1 MQTQLHVDSE
11 KKMKLL
17 FQCLATSLAIAAL
30 HLPTISTAQTYPAKP
45 LRLIA
50 PFPTGASQILAHMLS
65 EKLAES
71 LGQPVVVDYRP
82 GSGGNIGAEIAAR
95 TPPDGYT
102 LVILSASHATS
113 PSMYRK
119 LKYDP
124 VKDFAPVSLAATVPN
139 LIVVH
144 PSLPVKT
151 LKELAALG
159 RASPGKLTFGSGGV
173 GSSNHL
179 ASELFATLNN
189 IKMVHVPYKGASIAL
204 TNILSG
210 ESDMVVV
217 TVPAT
222 IPFIQAGRLRGLAV
236 LDTKRVPQLPQ
247 LPTSIEAG
255 MPALQLTTW
264 YGVATPAGVP
274 ASVIERLHK
283 DLIAAMQSNDVKQRL
298 TKVGIDA
305 AMSTTPAEFG
315 DYIKS
320 EVARWAKVIREAKIQ
335 FD

>member
-1 MQTQLHVDSE
+1 MILVRNCF
-11 KKMKLL
+11 LL
-17 FQCLATSLAIAAL
+17 AVLL
-30 HLPTISTAQTYPAKP
+30 LPYFVQAQPYPVKP
-45 LRLIA
+45 IRLIA
-50 PFPTGASQILAHMLS
+50 PFPTGASQILAHLMS
-65 EKLAES
+65 EKLGES

-95 TPPDGYT
+95 TLPDGYT

-113 PSMYRK
+113 PSMYKK

-124 VKDFAPVSLAATVPN
+124 VKDFAPVSLVATVPN

-144 PSLPVKT
+144 PSLPVKS

-159 RASPGKLTFGSGGV
+159 RANPGKLTFGSGGV

-179 ASELFATLNN
+179 ASELFASLNK
-189 IKMVHVPYKGASIAL
+189 ISMVHVPYKGASIAL

-236 LDTKRVPQLPQ
+236 LDVKRVAQLPQ

-255 MPALQLTTW
+255 MPDLQLITW
-264 YGVATPAGVP
+264 YGVATPVGVR
-274 ASVIERLHK
+274 ADIIERVHK
-283 DLIAAMQSNDVKQRL
+283 DLAAAMQSNDVKQRL
-298 TKVGIDA
+298 AKVGIDA
-305 AMSTTPAEFG
+305 VSNTPAEFG
-315 DYIKS
+315 EYLRA

>member
-1 MQTQLHVDSE
+1 MNYWRYLMGVAV
-11 KKMKLL
+11 LL
-17 FQCLATSLAIAAL
+17 
-30 HLPTISTAQTYPAKP
+30 LPLFVQAQNYPVKP

-82 GSGGNIGAEIAAR
+82 GSGGNIGAEVAAR
-95 TPPDGYT
+95 MPPDGYT
-102 LVILSASHATS
+102 LVILSASHATNA
-113 PSMYRK
+113 SMYKK

-124 VKDFAPVSLAATVPN
+124 VKDFAPVSLAASVPN

-159 RASPGKLTFGSGGV
+159 RSSPGKLTFGSGGV

-179 ASELFATLNN
+179 ASELFASINK
-189 IKMVHVPYKGASIAL
+189 ISMVHVPYKGASIAL

-236 LDTKRVPQLPQ
+236 LDKKRVPQLPQ

-255 MPALQLTTW
+255 IPDLQLTTW
-264 YGVATPAGVP
+264 YGVATPAGVRGD
-274 ASVIERLHK
+274 IITRLHK
-283 DLIAAMQSNDVKQRL
+283 DLVTGMQTNDVKQRL
-298 TKVGIDA
+298 ANVGIDVTVSA
-305 AMSTTPAEFG
+305 APAEFG
-315 DYIKS
+315 DYLRA
-320 EVARWAKVIREAKIQ
+320 EVARWGRVIREAKIQ

>member
-1 MQTQLHVDSE
+1 MHFWCVGMLMAVLWLPQ
-11 KKMKLL
+11 
-17 FQCLATSLAIAAL
+17 FAAAQ
-30 HLPTISTAQTYPAKP
+30 SAAAGAAQTYPAKA

-82 GSGGNIGAEIAAR
+82 GGGGNIGAEIAAR
-95 TPPDGYT
+95 MPPDGYT

-113 PSMYRK
+113 PSMYKK
-119 LKYDP
+119 LKYDTT
-124 VKDFAPVSLAATVPN
+124 KDFAPVSLIATVPN
-139 LIVVH
+139 LVVVH
-144 PSLPVKT
+144 PSLPVKS

-159 RASPGKLTFGSGGV
+159 RSNPGKLTFGSGGV

-179 ASELFATLNN
+179 ASELFASLNK
-189 IKMVHVPYKGASIAL
+189 ISMVHVPYKGASIAL

-222 IPFIQAGRLRGLAV
+222 IPFINAGRLRGLAV
-236 LDTKRVPQLPQ
+236 LDARRVPQLPQ

-255 MPALQLTTW
+255 MPELQLTTW
-264 YGVATPAGVP
+264 YGVATPVGVP
-274 ASVIERLHK
+274 GDIIGRLHK
-283 DLIAAMQSNDVKQRL
+283 DMVAGMQSTEVKQRL
-298 TKVGIDA
+298 AKVGIDIA
-305 AMSTTPAEFG
+305 VSATPTEFG
-315 DYIKS
+315 EYIRA
-320 EVARWAKVIREAKIQ
+320 EVARWAKVIRAAKIQ

>member
-1 MQTQLHVDSE
+1 MMIWKGAMHFSRSYFVLAA
-11 KKMKLL
+11 LL
-17 FQCLATSLAIAAL
+17 FSQCAG
-30 HLPTISTAQTYPAKP
+30 AQPYPVKP

-82 GSGGNIGAEIAAR
+82 GGGGNIGAEVAAR
-95 TPPDGYT
+95 MPPDGYT

-113 PSMYRK
+113 PSMYKK

-124 VKDFAPVSLAATVPN
+124 LKDFAPVSLAATVPN

-159 RASPGKLTFGSGGV
+159 RTHPGKLTYGSGGV

-179 ASELFATLNN
+179 ASELFASINKIN
-189 IKMVHVPYKGASIAL
+189 MVHVPYKGASIAL
-204 TNILSG
+204 TNIHSG

-222 IPFIQAGRLRGLAV
+222 IPFINAGRLRGLAV
-236 LDTKRVPQLPQ
+236 LDTRHVPQLPQ

-255 MPALQLTTW
+255 MPELQLITW
-264 YGVATPAGVP
+264 YGVATPAGVRTD
-274 ASVIERLHK
+274 IIGRLHK
-283 DLIAAMQSNDVKQRL
+283 DMVAGMQSADVKQRL
-298 TKVGIDA
+298 ANVGIDA
-305 AMSTTPAEFG
+305 AVSTTPAEFG
-315 DYIKS
+315 EYIRA

>member
-1 MQTQLHVDSE
+1 MNVARSYFVL
-11 KKMKLL
+11 
-17 FQCLATSLAIAAL
+17 AAL
-30 HLPTISTAQTYPAKP
+30 LLPQVAGAQAYPVKP

-50 PFPTGASQILAHMLS
+50 PFPTGASQILAHLLS

-82 GSGGNIGAEIAAR
+82 GGGGNIGAEIAAR
-95 TPPDGYT
+95 TSPDGYT

-113 PSMYRK
+113 PSMYKK
-119 LKYDP
+119 LKYDTI
-124 VKDFAPVSLAATVPN
+124 KDFAPVSLAATVPN

-144 PSLPVKT
+144 PSLPVKS
-151 LKELAALG
+151 LKELATLG
-159 RASPGKLTFGSGGV
+159 QKNPGKLTFGSGGV

-179 ASELFATLNN
+179 ASELFASINK
-189 IKMVHVPYKGASIAL
+189 ISMVHVPYKGASIAL

-255 MPALQLTTW
+255 MPELQLTTW
-264 YGVATPAGVP
+264 YGVSAPTGVR
-274 ASVIERLHK
+274 SDIITRLHK
-283 DLIAAMQSNDVKQRL
+283 DVVTGMQSNDVKQRL
-298 TKVGIDA
+298 AGVGIDA
-305 AMSTTPAEFG
+305 A
-315 DYIKS
+315 
-320 EVARWAKVIREAKIQ
+320 V
-335 FD
+335 

>member
-1 MQTQLHVDSE
+1 MEWLMAGGV
-11 KKMKLL
+11 LL
-17 FQCLATSLAIAAL
+17 LVGVQAAV
-30 HLPTISTAQTYPAKP
+30 AQSYPAKP
-45 LRLIA
+45 IRLIA

-65 EKLAES
+65 EKLGES

-113 PSMYRK
+113 PSMYKK

-124 VKDFAPVSLAATVPN
+124 VKDFSPVSLVATVPN

-159 RASPGKLTFGSGGV
+159 HSNPGKLTYGSGGV

-179 ASELFATLNN
+179 ASALFASLN
-189 IKMVHVPYKGASIAL
+189 KVQMVHVPYKGASIAL

-247 LPTSIEAG
+247 LPTSVEAG
-255 MPALQLTTW
+255 MPELQLITW
-264 YGVATPAGVP
+264 YGVATPAGVRNDII
-274 ASVIERLHK
+274 ARLHK
-283 DLIAAMQSNDVKQRL
+283 DIAAAMQTADVKQRL
-298 TKVGIDA
+298 AHVGIDA
-305 AMSTTPAEFG
+305 AHDTPAEFG
-315 DYIKS
+315 AYIRA
-320 EVARWAKVIREAKIQ
+320 EVARWAKVIREANIQ

>member
-1 MQTQLHVDSE
+1 MNPVHGFFAASVLSIP
-11 KKMKLL
+11 
-17 FQCLATSLAIAAL
+17 LAGLAQSA
-30 HLPTISTAQTYPAKP
+30 STGTGPAYPLKP

-50 PFPTGASQILAHMLS
+50 PFPAGASQILAHTLS

-82 GSGGNIGAEIAAR
+82 GGGGNIGAEIAAR
-95 TPPDGYT
+95 TVPDGYT
-102 LVILSASHATS
+102 LVILSSSHTTNPA
-113 PSMYRK
+113 MFK
-119 LKYDP
+119 QLKYDTLR
-124 VKDFAPVSLAATVPN
+124 DFAPLSLTATVPN

-179 ASELFATLNN
+179 ASALFATLNK
-189 IKMVHVPYKGASIAL
+189 ISMVHVPYKGASIAL
-204 TNILSG
+204 TNILAG

-222 IPFIQAGRLRGLAV
+222 IPFIQGGRLRGLAV
-236 LDTKRVPQLPQ
+236 LDSKRVMQLPQ
-247 LPTSIEAG
+247 LPTSAEAG
-255 MPALQLTTW
+255 MPELLLTSW

-274 ASVIERLHK
+274 TAISGRLNK
-283 DLIAAMQSNDVKQRL
+283 DITAAMQLNDVKQRFA
-298 TKVGIDA
+298 KVGIEA
-305 AMSTTPAEFG
+305 VHSTPAAFG
-315 DYIKS
+315 NFLKN
-320 EVARWAKVIREAKIQ
+320 EVARWTKVIRDANIKVE
-335 FD
+335 

>member
-1 MQTQLHVDSE
+1 MRIARIWSVLGLT
-11 KKMKLL
+11 
-17 FQCLATSLAIAAL
+17 FALAVPSIL
-30 HLPTISTAQTYPAKP
+30 SAQTYPMKP

-82 GSGGNIGAEIAAR
+82 GGGGNIGAEIAAR
-95 TPPDGYT
+95 MPPDGYT

-113 PSMYRK
+113 TSMYKK

-124 VKDFAPVSLAATVPN
+124 LKDFAPVSLAATVPN

-144 PSLPVKT
+144 PSLPVRS

-159 RASPGKLTFGSGGV
+159 QKNPGKLTFGSGGV

-179 ASELFATLNN
+179 ASELFASIN
-189 IKMVHVPYKGASIAL
+189 KVSMVHVPYKGASIAL

-222 IPFIQAGRLRGLAV
+222 IPFINAGRLRGLAV
-236 LDTKRVPQLPQ
+236 LDVKRVPQLPQ

-255 MPALQLTTW
+255 MPDLQLTTW
-264 YGVATPAGVP
+264 YGVATPVGAR
-274 ASVIERLHK
+274 ADIIARLHK
-283 DLIAAMQSNDVKQRL
+283 DLVTGMQAHDVKQRL
-298 TKVGIDA
+298 ANVGIDA
-305 AMSTTPAEFG
+305 TVSATPAEFG
-315 DYIKS
+315 EYIRV

>member
-1 MQTQLHVDSE
+1 
-11 KKMKLL
+11 
-17 FQCLATSLAIAAL
+17 
-30 HLPTISTAQTYPAKP
+30 
-45 LRLIA
+45 
-50 PFPTGASQILAHMLS
+50 MLS

-82 GSGGNIGAEIAAR
+82 GSGGNIGAEAAAR
-95 TPPDGYT
+95 MPPDGYT
-102 LVILSASHATS
+102 LVILSASHATNA
-113 PSMYRK
+113 SMYKK

-124 VKDFAPVSLAATVPN
+124 VKDFAPVSLAASVPN

-159 RASPGKLTFGSGGV
+159 RSSPGKLTFGSGGV

-179 ASELFATLNN
+179 ASELFASINKIT
-189 IKMVHVPYKGASIAL
+189 MVHVPYKGASIAL

-236 LDTKRVPQLPQ
+236 LDKKRVPQLPQ

-255 MPALQLTTW
+255 IPDLQLTTW
-264 YGVATPAGVP
+264 YGVATPAGVRGD
-274 ASVIERLHK
+274 IITRLHK
-283 DLIAAMQSNDVKQRL
+283 DLVTGMQTNDVKQRL
-298 TKVGIDA
+298 ANVGIDVTVSA
-305 AMSTTPAEFG
+305 APAEFG
-315 DYIKS
+315 DYLRA
-320 EVARWAKVIREAKIQ
+320 EVARWGRVIREAKIQ

>member
-1 MQTQLHVDSE
+1 MT
-11 KKMKLL
+11 
-17 FQCLATSLAIAAL
+17 LARSYFVLAAL
-30 HLPTISTAQTYPAKP
+30 LLPPLAGAQNYPVKP

-82 GSGGNIGAEIAAR
+82 GGGGNIGAEIAAR
-95 TPPDGYT
+95 MPPDGYT

-113 PSMYRK
+113 PSMYKK

-124 VKDFAPVSLAATVPN
+124 IKDFTPVSLAATVPN

-159 RASPGKLTFGSGGV
+159 QRNPGKLTFGSGGV

-179 ASELFATLNN
+179 ASELFASINK
-189 IKMVHVPYKGASIAL
+189 ISMVHVPYKGASIAL

-255 MPALQLTTW
+255 MPELQLTTW
-264 YGVATPAGVP
+264 YGVSAPAGVRGD
-274 ASVIERLHK
+274 IITRLHK
-283 DLIAAMQSNDVKQRL
+283 DLVAAMHAADVRQRL
-298 TKVGIDA
+298 AGVGIDA
-305 AMSTTPAEFG
+305 AVSATPAEFG
-315 DYIKS
+315 DYLRA
-320 EVARWAKVIREAKIQ
+320 EVARWAKVIRDAKIQ

>member
-1 MQTQLHVDSE
+1 MIHVRGFCVAA
-11 KKMKLL
+11 MM
-17 FQCLATSLAIAAL
+17 SLPLCVQAQPA
-30 HLPTISTAQTYPAKP
+30 STGPGPAYPLKP

-50 PFPTGASQILAHMLS
+50 PFPSGASQILAHTLS

-82 GSGGNIGAEIAAR
+82 GGGGNIGAEIAAR
-95 TPPDGYT
+95 TAPDGYT
-102 LVILSASHATS
+102 LVILSSSHTTNPA
-113 PSMYRK
+113 MFKR
-119 LKYDP
+119 LKYDTLR
-124 VKDFAPVSLAATVPN
+124 DFAPLSLAATVPN

-179 ASELFATLNN
+179 ASELFATLNKV
-189 IKMVHVPYKGASIAL
+189 KMVHVPYKGASIAL
-204 TNILSG
+204 TNILAG

-222 IPFIQAGRLRGLAV
+222 LPFIQGGRLRGLAV
-236 LDTKRVPQLPQ
+236 LDTKRVTQLPQ
-247 LPTSIEAG
+247 LPTSAEAG
-255 MPALQLTTW
+255 MPELLLITW

-274 ASVIERLHK
+274 PAIIERLNK
-283 DLIAAMQSNDVKQRL
+283 DIAAVMQLNDVKQRL
-298 TKVGIDA
+298 AKVGIEA
-305 AMSTTPAEFG
+305 AHGTPAAFG
-315 DYIKS
+315 NFLKN
-320 EVARWAKVIREAKIQ
+320 EVARWTKVIRDAGIKVE
-335 FD
+335 

>member
-1 MQTQLHVDSE
+1 
-11 KKMKLL
+11 MKFPCTSVLL
-17 FQCLATSLAIAAL
+17 AAL
-30 HLPTISTAQTYPAKP
+30 LLPQTVLAQGYPVKP

-50 PFPTGASQILAHMLS
+50 PFPTGASQILAHLMS
-65 EKLAES
+65 EKLGES

-113 PSMYRK
+113 PSMYKK

-124 VKDFAPVSLAATVPN
+124 VKDFAPVSLVATVPN

-144 PSLPVKT
+144 PSLPVKS

-159 RASPGKLTFGSGGV
+159 RANPGKLTFGSGGV

-179 ASELFATLNN
+179 ASELFASLNK
-189 IKMVHVPYKGASIAL
+189 ISMVHVPYKGASIAL

-236 LDTKRVPQLPQ
+236 LDVKRVAQLPQ

-255 MPALQLTTW
+255 MPDLQLITW
-264 YGVATPAGVP
+264 YGVATPAGVR
-274 ASVIERLHK
+274 ADIIERLHK
-283 DLIAAMQSNDVKQRL
+283 DLASAMQSNDVKQRL

-305 AMSTTPAEFG
+305 TANTPAEFG
-315 DYIKS
+315 DYIKT
-320 EVARWAKVIREAKIQ
+320 EVARWARVIREAKIQ
-335 FD
+335 VD

>member
-1 MQTQLHVDSE
+1 MLDLRSYVV
-11 KKMKLL
+11 
-17 FQCLATSLAIAAL
+17 IAAL
-30 HLPTISTAQTYPAKP
+30 LLPLLAQAQAQAQAQTPVYPVKP

-113 PSMYRK
+113 VSMYKK
-119 LKYDP
+119 LKYDT
-124 VKDFAPVSLAATVPN
+124 VRDFAPVSMAATVPN

-144 PSLPVKT
+144 PSLPVKS

-159 RASPGKLTFGSGGV
+159 QRNPGKLTFGSGGV

-179 ASELFATLNN
+179 ASELFASLNH

-236 LDTKRVPQLPQ
+236 LDVKRVPQLPQ
-247 LPTSIEAG
+247 LPTSVEAG
-255 MPALQLTTW
+255 MPDLQLITW
-264 YGVATPAGVP
+264 YGVATPVGTPNAI
-274 ASVIERLHK
+274 IERLHK
-283 DLIAAMQSNDVKQRL
+283 EFATVMQSHDVKQRL

-305 AMSTTPAEFG
+305 AHSATPAAFG
-315 DYIKS
+315 DYIKA

-335 FD
+335 VD

>member
-1 MQTQLHVDSE
+1 MNFVRGYVCGFLAVAAWLLPQFTQ
-11 KKMKLL
+11 
-17 FQCLATSLAIAAL
+17 
-30 HLPTISTAQTYPAKP
+30 AQAYPVKP

-102 LVILSASHATS
+102 LVILSASHATNT
-113 PSMYRK
+113 SMYK
-119 LKYDP
+119 NLKYDP
-124 VKDFAPVSLAATVPN
+124 VKDFTPVSLAATVPN

-159 RASPGKLTFGSGGV
+159 RRTPGTLTFGSGGV

-179 ASELFATLNN
+179 ASELFASLNN

-236 LDTKRVPQLPQ
+236 LDKKRVPQLPQ

-255 MPALQLTTW
+255 MPELQLTTW
-264 YGVATPAGVP
+264 YGVSTPAGVR
-274 ASVIERLHK
+274 ADIITRLHK
-283 DLIAAMQSNDVKQRL
+283 DLVAGMQMNDVKQRL
-298 TKVGIDA
+298 AGVGIDA
-305 AMSTTPAEFG
+305 AVSATPAEFG
-315 DYIKS
+315 EYIRS
-320 EVARWAKVIREAKIQ
+320 EVTRWAKVIHEAKIQ

>member
-1 MQTQLHVDSE
+1 MSKSVNYWRHCV
-11 KKMKLL
+11 
-17 FQCLATSLAIAAL
+17 AVVAVAAL
-30 HLPTISTAQTYPAKP
+30 LMPLWGHAQNYPVKP

-82 GSGGNIGAEIAAR
+82 GSGGNIGAEVAAR
-95 TPPDGYT
+95 MPPDGYT
-102 LVILSASHATS
+102 LVILSASHATNT
-113 PSMYRK
+113 SMYKK

-159 RASPGKLTFGSGGV
+159 RSSPGKLTFGSGGV

-179 ASELFATLNN
+179 ASELFASINKIN
-189 IKMVHVPYKGASIAL
+189 MVHVPYKGASIAL

-255 MPALQLTTW
+255 MPDLQLTTW
-264 YGVATPAGVP
+264 YGVATPIGVRND
-274 ASVIERLHK
+274 IITRLHK
-283 DLIAAMQSNDVKQRL
+283 DLVTGMQANDVKQRL
-298 TKVGIDA
+298 AGVGIDA
-305 AMSTTPAEFG
+305 AVSATPAVFG
-315 DYIKS
+315 EYIRA
-320 EVARWAKVIREAKIQ
+320 EVVRWAKVIREAKIQ

>member
-1 MQTQLHVDSE
+1 MRIARIWSVL
-11 KKMKLL
+11 
-17 FQCLATSLAIAAL
+17 CLTSALA
-30 HLPTISTAQTYPAKP
+30 LPSILSAQTYPVKP

-82 GSGGNIGAEIAAR
+82 GGGGNIGAEVAAR
-95 TPPDGYT
+95 MPPDGYT

-113 PSMYRK
+113 TSMYKK

-124 VKDFAPVSLAATVPN
+124 LKDFAPVSLAATVPN

-144 PSLPVKT
+144 PSLPVRS

-159 RASPGKLTFGSGGV
+159 QKSPGKLTFGSGGV

-179 ASELFATLNN
+179 ASELFASINK
-189 IKMVHVPYKGASIAL
+189 ISMVHVPYKGASIAL

-222 IPFIQAGRLRGLAV
+222 IPFINAGRLRGLAV
-236 LDTKRVPQLPQ
+236 LDVKRVLQLPQ

-255 MPALQLTTW
+255 MPDLQLTTW
-264 YGVATPAGVP
+264 YGVATPVGVR
-274 ASVIERLHK
+274 ADIIARLHK
-283 DLIAAMQSNDVKQRL
+283 DLVTAMQAQDVKQRL
-298 TKVGIDA
+298 VNVGIDA
-305 AMSTTPAEFG
+305 TVSATPAEFG
-315 DYIKS
+315 EYIRN

>member
-1 MQTQLHVDSE
+1 MSHWRSVWGV
-11 KKMKLL
+11 
-17 FQCLATSLAIAAL
+17 AAL
-30 HLPTISTAQTYPAKP
+30 LLPLAAVGQTYPVKP

-65 EKLAES
+65 ERLAEP

-82 GSGGNIGAEIAAR
+82 GGGGNIGAEIAAR

-113 PSMYRK
+113 PSMYKK
-119 LKYDP
+119 LRYDP
-124 VKDFAPVSLAATVPN
+124 VKDFAPVSMAANVPN

-159 RASPGKLTFGSGGV
+159 QKNPGKLTFGSGGV

-179 ASELFATLNN
+179 ASELFASINKV
-189 IKMVHVPYKGASIAL
+189 KMVHVPYKGASIAL

-236 LDTKRVPQLPQ
+236 LDTKRVPQLPL
-247 LPTSIEAG
+247 LPTSVEAG
-255 MPALQLTTW
+255 MPDLQLTTW
-264 YGVATPAGVP
+264 YGVSTPTGVRP
-274 ASVIERLHK
+274 EIIERLNRE
-283 DLIAAMQSNDVKQRL
+283 IVTMMQSSDVKQRFA
-298 TKVGIDA
+298 KVGMEA
-305 AMSTTPAEFG
+305 VHSTPAAYG

-320 EVARWAKVIREAKIQ
+320 EVARWAKVIREANIQ

>member
-1 MQTQLHVDSE
+1 MSIVKFRSVS
-11 KKMKLL
+11 
-17 FQCLATSLAIAAL
+17 CLMLALVFSSA
-30 HLPTISTAQTYPAKP
+30 PFAQTYPAKP

-82 GSGGNIGAEIAAR
+82 GGGGNIGAEVAAR
-95 TPPDGYT
+95 MPPDGYT

-124 VKDFAPVSLAATVPN
+124 VRDFAPVSLAATVPN

-159 RASPGKLTFGSGGV
+159 HTYPGKLTFGSGGV

-179 ASELFATLNN
+179 ASELFASLNK

-222 IPFIQAGRLRGLAV
+222 IPFINAGRLRGLAV

-247 LPTSIEAG
+247 LPTSTEAG
-255 MPALQLTTW
+255 MPDLQLITW
-264 YGVATPAGVP
+264 YGIATPAGVRGDI
-274 ASVIERLHK
+274 IERLHK
-283 DLIAAMQSNDVKQRL
+283 DLAAAMQSGDVKQRFA
-298 TKVGIDA
+298 KVGIDA
-305 AMSTTPAEFG
+305 ASSTPAEFG
-315 DYIKS
+315 EYLRA

>member
-1 MQTQLHVDSE
+1 MNCWRI
-11 KKMKLL
+11 L
-17 FQCLATSLAIAAL
+17 FGVAAL
-30 HLPTISTAQTYPAKP
+30 LTLMSAGAQNYPAKP

-82 GSGGNIGAEIAAR
+82 GGGGNIGAEVAAR
-95 TPPDGYT
+95 MPPDGYA
-102 LVILSASHATS
+102 LVMLSSSHTTS
-113 PSMYRK
+113 VSMYKK
-119 LKYDP
+119 LKYDTL
-124 VKDFAPVSLAATVPN
+124 KDFAPVSLVASVPN

-151 LKELAALG
+151 LKELATLG
-159 RASPGKLTFGSGGV
+159 RSSPGKLTFGSGGV
-173 GSSNHL
+173 GASNHL
-179 ASELFATLNN
+179 ASELFASINK
-189 IKMVHVPYKGASIAL
+189 ISMVHVPYKGASIAL

-236 LDTKRVPQLPQ
+236 LDKKRVPQLPQ

-255 MPALQLTTW
+255 MPDLQLTTW
-264 YGVATPAGVP
+264 YGVATPAGVRGD
-274 ASVIERLHK
+274 IITRLHK
-283 DLIAAMQSNDVKQRL
+283 DLVTGMQTNEVKQRL
-298 TKVGIDA
+298 ANVGIDVSVSA
-305 AMSTTPAEFG
+305 TPAEFG
-315 DYIKS
+315 EYLRA
-320 EVARWAKVIREAKIQ
+320 EVARWARVIREAKIQ

>member
-1 MQTQLHVDSE
+1 MP
-11 KKMKLL
+11 
-17 FQCLATSLAIAAL
+17 LAG
-30 HLPTISTAQTYPAKP
+30 HAQNYPVKP

-82 GSGGNIGAEIAAR
+82 GSGGNIGAEVAAR
-95 TPPDGYT
+95 MPPDGYT
-102 LVILSASHATS
+102 LVILSASHATNA
-113 PSMYRK
+113 SMYKK
-119 LKYDP
+119 LKYDL
-124 VKDFAPVSLAATVPN
+124 VKDFAPVSLTASVPN

-159 RASPGKLTFGSGGV
+159 RSSPGKLTFGSGGV

-179 ASELFATLNN
+179 ASELFASINK
-189 IKMVHVPYKGASIAL
+189 ISMVHVPYKGASIAL

-236 LDTKRVPQLPQ
+236 LDKKRVPQLPQ
-247 LPTSIEAG
+247 LPTSVEAG
-255 MPALQLTTW
+255 MPDLQLTTW
-264 YGVATPAGVP
+264 YGVATPAGVRGD
-274 ASVIERLHK
+274 IITRLHK
-283 DLIAAMQSNDVKQRL
+283 DLVTGMQTNDVKHRL
-298 TKVGIDA
+298 ANVGIDVTVSA
-305 AMSTTPAEFG
+305 APAEFG
-315 DYIKS
+315 DYLRA
-320 EVARWAKVIREAKIQ
+320 EVARWGRVIREAKIQ

>member
-1 MQTQLHVDSE
+1 MRGSRQMVVL
-11 KKMKLL
+11 
-17 FQCLATSLAIAAL
+17 AAL
-30 HLPTISTAQTYPAKP
+30 LWPCMVAAQSASGSPASAYPVKP

-82 GSGGNIGAEIAAR
+82 GGGGNIGAEIAAR

-113 PSMYRK
+113 PSIYKK

-124 VKDFAPVSLAATVPN
+124 IKDFAPVSLAAIVPN

-144 PSLPVKT
+144 PSLPVKS
-151 LKELAALG
+151 LRELAALG
-159 RASPGKLTFGSGGV
+159 RANPGKLTFGSGGV

-179 ASELFATLNN
+179 ASELFASLN
-189 IKMVHVPYKGASIAL
+189 KVSMVHVPYKGASIAL

-247 LPTSIEAG
+247 LPTSVEAG
-255 MPALQLTTW
+255 MPELQLTTW
-264 YGVATPAGVP
+264 YGVATPAG
-274 ASVIERLHK
+274 ARGDIIERLHK
-283 DLIAAMQSNDVKQRL
+283 DLAAAMQSSDVKQRL
-298 TKVGIDA
+298 AKVGIDA
-305 AMSTTPAEFG
+305 VSSTPAEFG
-315 DYIKS
+315 EYIRS

>member
-1 MQTQLHVDSE
+1 MNGIRNLCV
-11 KKMKLL
+11 
-17 FQCLATSLAIAAL
+17 AAAL
-30 HLPTISTAQTYPAKP
+30 LLPHLAQAQTYPVKP

-50 PFPTGASQILAHMLS
+50 PFPTGASQILAHTLS

-95 TPPDGYT
+95 MPPDGYT

-113 PSMYRK
+113 VSMYKK

-144 PSLPVKT
+144 PSLPVKS

-179 ASELFATLNN
+179 ASELFASINKL
-189 IKMVHVPYKGASIAL
+189 KMVHVPYKGASIAL

-236 LDTKRVPQLPQ
+236 LDTKRVPQLPG

-255 MPALQLTTW
+255 MPELQLTTW
-264 YGVATPAGVP
+264 YGVSTPAGVP
-274 ASVIERLHK
+274 NSIIERLHR
-283 DLIAAMQSNDVKQRL
+283 DLSAAMQSGEVKQRL

-305 AMSTTPAEFG
+305 AHSATPAEFG
-315 DYIKS
+315 DYVRN

-335 FD
+335 ID